1 MSDKNKEKET
11 ITKKYITL
19 VIDKISEQ
27 FEITKDKAILIL
39 KKGIDEISQ
48 KESHY
53 NKNEILFLYSLFL
66 IFAIGLFFF
75 LLLFFSCLDH

>member
-27 FEITKDKAILIL
+27 FEITKDEAILIL
-39 KKGIDEISQ
+39 KKGIDKISQ
-48 KESHY
+48 KESNY
-53 NKNEILFLYSLFL
+53 NKNEILILYSHFL
-66 IFAIGLFFF
+66 IFAIGLFFI
-75 LLLFFSCLDH
+75 LLLFIT